1 MHPTNDVCFSG
12 LMENPVVRKGFC
24 AAILRISPDEIQD
37 TELLPT
43 HLHREYVDDKLGI
56 LDVLVRLPGGIK
68 INMEMQIKDFEFWD
82 ERALFYLS
90 KMYTGQLKSGEDYEN
105 LQKCIHVSI
114 LDFVHF
120 PEDNR
125 CFRTLHFRD
134 DDTGKVYSNK
144 LELQILELKKLP
156 PEVRTEEDIIRWM
169 RFFNGKSREDFENMA
184 KSSEYLG
191 EAYEVLQRLSA
202 DDKKRIEYEAR
213 EKAIRD
219 HNALMNSAIR
229 RGHLEGLE
237 EGRKEGREE
246 GRNEGREEG
255 RKEGREEGRNE
266 GREEGRNEGREEG
279 RNEGIHEGI
288 KLVRRVDSL
297 HDKGAT
303 NAQIAQECT
312 ISVEEVDKILGT
324 GHFSS

>member
-1 MHPTNDVCFSG
+1 
-12 LMENPVVRKGFC
+12 
-24 AAILRISPDEIQD
+24 
-37 TELLPT
+37 
-43 HLHREYVDDKLGI
+43 
-56 LDVLVRLPGGIK
+56 
-68 INMEMQIKDFEFWD
+68 
-82 ERALFYLS
+82 
-90 KMYTGQLKSGEDYEN
+90 
-105 LQKCIHVSI
+105 
-114 LDFVHF
+114 
-120 PEDNR
+120 
-125 CFRTLHFRD
+125 
-134 DDTGKVYSNK
+134 
-144 LELQILELKKLP
+144 
-156 PEVRTEEDIIRWM
+156 
-169 RFFNGKSREDFENMA
+169 MA

-229 RGHLEGLE
+229 RGHLEGL
-237 EGRKEGREE
+237 
-246 GRNEGREEG
+246 EEG